1 MNALVFIPIIWQASR
16 WREGKVAG
24 DSDRGNSESAGYIE
38 GGVQYSTVQ
47 YSMYYLT
54 LTRVTHSHQL
64 CGQAGHTLNI
74 LYRVPPEEF
83 GAPNLNPPLLWNYW
97 DPESQNPA
105 RILGAGEVL
114 KSRRIVLGCTKFLIS
129 HCDIHL
135 TFITHTIVA
144 HIERHSPCIHPTQ
157 ILHHRPLL
165 DCFKLS
171 QIKAFTKTYGTGMN
185 SLG

>member
-1 MNALVFIPIIWQASR
+1 MFIPIIWQASR

-47 YSMYYLT
+47 YST
-54 LTRVTHSHQL
+54 VCT
-64 CGQAGHTLNI
+64 I
-74 LYRVPPEEF
+74 LHWLE
-83 GAPNLNPPLLWNYW
+83 W
-97 DPESQNPA
+97 
-105 RILGAGEVL
+105 
-114 KSRRIVLGCTKFLIS
+114 
-129 HCDIHL
+129 H
-135 TFITHTIVA
+135 THTSSVVRLGIPYKYTVYSATWGIWCPQLESSFTLKLLRPWKPKSGPYFGSWRSFKVKEDCVRLHQIPHIALWHSSYIHHTTVA